1 MPVAQSQ
8 IFIAAPAEEVWSLIS
23 DLERGPEWSL
33 STLECK
39 LTSEGAPGLGTTYRS
54 VSTFVASTV
63 TTEHEIVEW
72 VPPRKMVSKVV
83 KGGES
88 TFTQLCEPEGEGSV
102 LTMINDFSLP
112 AAVPGF
118 VAERMANQVS
128 GILADEL
135 ARIKEV
141 VEEALER
148 ADETQAEGESRE

>member
-1 MPVAQSQ
+1 MPVAQSEVS
-8 IFIAAPAEEVWSLIS
+8 IAAPPEEVWSLIS

-33 STLECK
+33 ATLECK
-39 LTSEGAPGLGTTYRS
+39 LTSEGAPGLGATYRS
-54 VSTFVASTV
+54 VSKFVASRV

-88 TFTQLCEPEGEGSV
+88 TFTQLCEPEGEGAI

-118 VAERMANQVS
+118 VAERLAEQVS
-128 GILADEL
+128 SLLADEL

-141 VEEALER
+141 VEQAQER
-148 ADETQAEGESRE
+148 ADETQVEGASRE

>member
-1 MPVAQSQ
+1 MPVAQSE
-8 IFIAAPAEEVWSLIS
+8 ICIAAPPEEVWSLIS

-33 STLECK
+33 ATLECQ
-39 LTSEGAPGLGTTYRS
+39 LTSEGAPGLGSRYRS
-54 VSTFVASTV
+54 VSKFAVSRV

-88 TFTQLCEPEGEGSV
+88 TFTQLCEPEGEGCI

-112 AAVPGF
+112 SAVPGF
-118 VAERMANQVS
+118 VAERLAEQVS

-141 VEEALER
+141 VEQGWEK
-148 ADETQAEGESRE
+148 ADETHKGGRSTE